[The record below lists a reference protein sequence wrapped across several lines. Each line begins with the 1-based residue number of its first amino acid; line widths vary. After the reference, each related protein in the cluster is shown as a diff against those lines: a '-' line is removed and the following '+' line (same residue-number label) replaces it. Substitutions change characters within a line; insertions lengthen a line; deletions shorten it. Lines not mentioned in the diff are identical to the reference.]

1 MERVSVRVYRKVRE
15 SCDEIPS
22 HPLGE
27 ASPPAPRS
35 AHCDA
40 DLQL

>member
-1 MERVSVRVYRKVRE
+1 MERVSVRVYRKVGE

-27 ASPPAPRS
+27 ASPAPRS
-35 AHCDA
+35 ARCDA